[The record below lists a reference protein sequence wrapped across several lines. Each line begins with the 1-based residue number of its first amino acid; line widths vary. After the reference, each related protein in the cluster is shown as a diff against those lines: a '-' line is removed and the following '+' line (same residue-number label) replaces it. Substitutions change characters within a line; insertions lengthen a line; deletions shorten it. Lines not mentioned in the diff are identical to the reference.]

1 MSSIPR
7 TALLVLLAAAFS
19 MATVTVAA
27 ARPWPGDPVPEPAPA
42 AGIVEQ
48 ATTGASPL
56 WHFLLVAAVTSLVVG
71 AAAYLAASRR
81 QGRRQA
87 TRAPSL
93 EVGEVSL
100 G

>member
-1 MSSIPR
+1 MSRIPR
-7 TALLVLLAAAFS
+7 TALLALLVIALGL
-19 MATVTVAA
+19 ATASTAA

-42 AGIVEQ
+42 SGVVEQ
-48 ATTGASPL
+48 ATTGTSPL

-81 QGRRQA
+81 PGRRQ
-87 TRAPSL
+87 TTQAPSL
-93 EVGEVSL
+93 EVGKVSV